1 MKKFWKNIRVTKC
14 NINNYKSNCN
24 NLKTNL
30 IETQFF
36 NLNKLNL
43 SNNSKNFF
51 MQPQH
56 FFELHK
62 NSLMSKQVT
71 ITNSLT
77 WILYV
82 IRNVCLSKYEDEI
95 VICTTNIFHDL

>member
-1 MKKFWKNIRVTKC
+1 
-14 NINNYKSNCN
+14 
-24 NLKTNL
+24 
-30 IETQFF
+30 
-36 NLNKLNL
+36 
-43 SNNSKNFF
+43 

-56 FFELHK
+56 FFKLHK
-62 NSLMSKQVT
+62 NSRKSKQVT

-82 IRNVCLSKYEDEI
+82 IRNVCLSKYEDDDEI

>member
-1 MKKFWKNIRVTKC
+1 
-14 NINNYKSNCN
+14 
-24 NLKTNL
+24 
-30 IETQFF
+30 
-36 NLNKLNL
+36 
-43 SNNSKNFF
+43 

-56 FFELHK
+56 FFKLHK

-82 IRNVCLSKYEDEI
+82 IRNVCLSKYEDDDEI